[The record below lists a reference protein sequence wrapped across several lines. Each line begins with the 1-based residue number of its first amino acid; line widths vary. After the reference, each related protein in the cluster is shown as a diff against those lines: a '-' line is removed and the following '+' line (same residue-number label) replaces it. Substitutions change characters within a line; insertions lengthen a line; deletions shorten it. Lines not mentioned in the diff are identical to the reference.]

1 MIFLVSVCVFD
12 LIRAPMET
20 TAAEEERGNGK
31 HDSFLCLEVGR
42 TQVMTMEPPNT
53 L

>member
-20 TAAEEERGNGK
+20 TAAEEEKGEWK
-31 HDSFLCLEVGR
+31 
-42 TQVMTMEPPNT
+42 T
-53 L
+53 